1 MPSTTSASP
10 CQLKTSTPTSDE
22 KKMKMPDPPEYV
34 VYTDSEL
41 DLVRAQY
48 FALLRSGKERGF
60 KMSKELCCRL
70 IRNTITSMVAILRAS
85 PMGKEA
91 SYPSKLEMKV
101 MSQKIIEY
109 YPMLR
114 DTDPNMPHVSIVFF
128 ILFSLKKYI
137 YLPSISFVMSKMSP
151 ATSSNPPPCVCA
163 LNTALAIYLDCA
175 LGL

>member
-1 MPSTTSASP
+1 
-10 CQLKTSTPTSDE
+10 
-22 KKMKMPDPPEYV
+22 MKMPDPPEYV

-48 FALLRSGKERGF
+48 FALLQSGKERGF

-114 DTDPNMPHVSIVFF
+114 DTDPNMPHVSIVLSCFLKNMS
-128 ILFSLKKYI
+128 ICLLSL
-137 YLPSISFVMSKMSP
+137 L
-151 ATSSNPPPCVCA
+151 
-163 LNTALAIYLDCA
+163 
-175 LGL
+175 